1 MPVQRI
7 NIVHEQTIEEVDERG
22 MDSPHA
28 TPAGLFL
35 QVALATWDRS
45 SKAQGRRSD
54 LLLAH
59 RDDGA
64 AVSLINSNML
74 SEVLS
79 MSIHWVEAD
88 VQGIASNQMCRM
100 IVSFPKAAGTGWV
113 NIYTKLYL
121 CTVIPFALLLGRP
134 LIEDPATKRF
144 GDSAHGV
151 QRFGPGFLCSRFV
164 RPPTAPPV
172 GKSERI
178 PVYELLDTLLPPG
191 VQTIIPKLVQL
202 GPYLAARL

>member
-88 VQGIASNQMCRM
+88 VQGMR
-100 IVSFPKAAGTGWV
+100 V
-113 NIYTKLYL
+113 TK
-121 CTVIPFALLLGRP
+121 CA
-134 LIEDPATKRF
+134 E
-144 GDSAHGV
+144 
-151 QRFGPGFLCSRFV
+151 
-164 RPPTAPPV
+164 
-172 GKSERI
+172 
-178 PVYELLDTLLPPG
+178 
-191 VQTIIPKLVQL
+191 
-202 GPYLAARL
+202 